1 MKIQPAVLH
10 RGFGRFAYNA
20 AVSVPPSS
28 ETLSIVIPCF
38 NEEEALPQLRARL
51 PEVLDKLSDRYADVK
66 VLLVDDGSTDATLR
80 LLREQFGEDPRFAI
94 LVHEHNRGLGAAL
107 TTGFSASRSDV
118 VVTTD
123 ADGTYEFGEILGLCA
138 LLAPDVDV
146 VTASPYHPE
155 GGVDGVPA
163 YRLILSQGASLCYRI
178 LLDAGLHTYT
188 AMFRAYRRRVLDSV
202 QFSSP
207 GYLAMAEILSEAI
220 LAGFHVAEFPTVLH
234 VRKYGQSKAKV
245 ARILRDHL
253 RFQAGLAPRAV
264 MRKVAQLRS

>member
-1 MKIQPAVLH
+1 M
-10 RGFGRFAYNA
+10 
-20 AVSVPPSS
+20 AVSVSPSS

-38 NEEEALPQLRARL
+38 NEEEALPQLRERL
-51 PEVLDKLSDRYADVK
+51 PTVLDRVSSRYADVR
-66 VLLVDDGSTDATLR
+66 VLLVDDGSTDATLS
-80 LLREQFGEDPRFAI
+80 LLRQHFAADPRFSI
-94 LVHEHNRGLGAAL
+94 LVHEQNRGLGAAL
-107 TTGFSASRSDV
+107 KTGFAASRSDV

-146 VTASPYHPE
+146 VTASPYHPD

-163 YRLILSQGASLCYRI
+163 YRLILSQGASLCYRV
-178 LLDAGLHTYT
+178 LLDPGLHTYT
-188 AMFRAYRRRVLDSV
+188 AMFRAYRRQVLDLV

-207 GYLAMAEILSEAI
+207 GYLAMAEILSEAL
-220 LAGFHVAEFPTVLH
+220 LAGFRVAEFPTVLH

-253 RFQAGLAPRAV
+253 RFQAGLVPRAV
-264 MRKVAQLRS
+264 MRKAAQLRP